1 MIVIKFNNFIK
12 NITADSFCKYLKKLG
27 VKKIIAGSD
36 FKFGLDNNGDTNLLK
51 KYFELDIIEDVFID
65 NFKVSSTKI
74 KELIKAGNLDLA
86 NKYLG
91 YLFYTTGKIVRG
103 NKIGRKLGYRT
114 ANIKY
119 NNKILP
125 PNGVYLG
132 YLYLKNNK
140 YYTILN
146 IGYNPSLNRQSRIR
160 CEAHILNFNKNIYNK
175 KVKLVYLKRLRDEVK
190 FKDKNDLINQLNKD
204 YENALKI
211 IKNEEL

>member
-1 MIVIKFNNFIK
+1 MIVIKFNDFIK
-12 NITADSFCKYLKKLG
+12 NVSADNFCKYLKKLG
-27 VKKIIAGSD
+27 VRKIIAGND
-36 FKFGLDNNGDTNLLK
+36 FKFGLDNAGDTELLK
-51 KYFELDIIEDVFID
+51 KYFELDIIDDFFINND
-65 NFKVSSTKI
+65 KVSSTKI

-146 IGYNPSLNRQSRIR
+146 IGYNPSLNMQKRIR
-160 CEAHILNFNKNIYNK
+160 CEAHILNFKKNIYNK

-211 IKNEEL
+211 IKDEEL